1 MRRRLSDTTAR
12 RLALSAALAFLV
24 VLIGR
29 VLISLAQGSEAGQ
42 GVSVLGEAALYV
54 VVGSLPVAGV
64 VIVRQQ
70 PRNRI
75 GWLLIGIAGV
85 WGLGLATDDYAR
97 YGLVVDPGSL
107 PWPEI
112 AAALNAVTWAPG
124 LGLMGTFL
132 ILLFPDGRLPSPR
145 WRPVAWL
152 CGITLVGLTVTAEL
166 TPGKLGVGP
175 APQLE
180 NPWGLQF
187 AAPVLGPL
195 LAVLLL
201 TLPVCVVLCAAG
213 LILRFRRSSGVERLQ
228 LKWLATAAG
237 VVALMFLGSFVSSA
251 LYQALSAVGGDPGW
265 MTLLDSLTLL
275 SFALIPAAVGTA
287 MLRHRLYDIDVVI
300 NRTLV
305 YAALTVTLAGVYVG
319 SVLVLQRVVHPL
331 TRDSALAVAC
341 STLAVA
347 AAFRPARTRIQA
359 AVDRRFYR
367 TRYDAGRTL
376 DAFASRL
383 RHELDL
389 EAVGADLRTTVT
401 DTVQPAHLSLWLRP

>member
-1 MRRRLSDTTAR
+1 MRRQPSDTTAR
-12 RLALSAALAFLV
+12 RLALLVILAFFA
-24 VLIGR
+24 VLAGR
-29 VLISLAQGSEAGQ
+29 VLISLMQGSRAGR
-42 GVSVLGEAALYV
+42 GFTTLGETALYV
-54 VVGSLPVAGV
+54 VIASLPVAGA

-85 WGLGLATDDYAR
+85 WGLGLAADDYVR
-97 YGLVVDPGSL
+97 YGLLVNPGSL
-107 PWPEI
+107 PRPEI
-112 AAALNAVTWAPG
+112 AAALNAVIWAPG

-152 CGITLVGLTVTAEL
+152 SGVTLVGLTVTAEL

-180 NPWGLQF
+180 NPLGLQF
-187 AAPVLGPL
+187 AEPVLGPL
-195 LAVLLL
+195 LAVFLLA
-201 TLPVCVVLCAAG
+201 LPVCIVMCAVG

-228 LKWLATAAG
+228 LKWLATAGG
-237 VVALMFLGSFVSSA
+237 VVALMFLGSFMASA
-251 LYQALSAVGGDPGW
+251 VYQAVSPDGRDPGW

-319 SVLVLQRVVHPL
+319 SVLVLQRVLHPL

-347 AAFRPARTRIQA
+347 AVFRPARARIQA
-359 AVDRRFYR
+359 TVDRRFYR
-367 TRYDAGRTL
+367 TRYDAARTL